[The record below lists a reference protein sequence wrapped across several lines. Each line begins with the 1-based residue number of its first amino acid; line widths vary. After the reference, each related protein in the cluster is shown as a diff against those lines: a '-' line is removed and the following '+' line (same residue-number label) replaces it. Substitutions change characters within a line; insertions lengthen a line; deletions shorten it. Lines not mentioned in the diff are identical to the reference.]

1 MRTDNPTVALVDA
14 YGTGAHLRQA
24 FADRGARLVHVWSTP
39 EPMATMK
46 APDLAGYR
54 ASIVGTDPAAAARE
68 LTALGVTHVVAG
80 QEPGVPL
87 ADTLSELLGLPTNGT
102 ASSLARRDKYLMI
115 EAVRAAG
122 LRCAGQRRSGD
133 VEEIVA
139 AAARLGY
146 PAVVKPLAGSG
157 SQGVAICADEE
168 QVRQATH
175 ELLGTTT
182 MYGQTNT
189 EVLVQSYLDGPEY
202 VVDTVSRD
210 GERYTNAVWRHVKV
224 RHGTR
229 NIYHLDVLAD
239 PGDPGVAELVAY
251 TDAVLDA
258 LGVRHGA
265 AHAEVIMTAA
275 GPALV
280 EVGAR
285 LNGVAAPEFDRGCTG
300 ADQAG
305 VAALAYLDPGRFR
318 REFAG
323 RTYRRSRHAFLYEVR
338 TELDGRLARLDDG
351 VLAEID
357 GLESVRRRT
366 MRVRAGGRIRPTVD
380 LPSSPML
387 VYLSHE
393 SRAALVRDQDRVAEL
408 ARSAYHLEPANT
420 KQEAILS
427 S

>member
-14 YGTGAHLRQA
+14 YGTGRHLCEA
-24 FADRGARLVHVWSTP
+24 FAGHGADLVHVWSTP
-39 EPMATMK
+39 EPLTSMK
-46 APDLAGYR
+46 QPDLAGYR
-54 ASIVGTDPAAAARE
+54 ASLVGTDAAATARE
-68 LTALGVTHVVAG
+68 LATLGVTHVVAG

-87 ADTLSELLGLPTNGT
+87 ADRLAELLEVPTNGT
-102 ASSLARRDKYLMI
+102 ALSAARRDKYLMI

-122 LRCAGQRRSGD
+122 LRCAGQVRSRD

-139 AAARLGY
+139 GAARLGY
-146 PAVVKPLAGSG
+146 PVVVKPLAGSG
-157 SQGVAICADEE
+157 SQGVTICTEE
-168 QVRQATH
+168 GQVRRAALD
-175 ELLGTTT
+175 LLGTTT
-182 MYGQTNT
+182 MYGQTND
-189 EVLVQSYLDGPEY
+189 EVLLQSYLDGPEY

-210 GERYTNAVWRHVKV
+210 GERYTVAVWQYRK
-224 RHGTR
+224 RRQGNR
-229 NIYHLDVLAD
+229 NLYHLDVLAD
-239 PGDPGVAELVAY
+239 PADQAVAELTRYVH
-251 TDAVLDA
+251 AVLDA

-265 AHAEVIMTAA
+265 AHAEVIMTAD

-285 LNGVAAPEFDRGCTG
+285 LNGSTVPEFDRVCTG

-323 RTYRRSRHAFLYEVR
+323 RTYRRLQHAYLHEVP
-338 TELDGRLARLDDG
+338 TALDGVLARLDED

-357 GLESVRRRT
+357 RLDSVWLRM
-366 MRVRAGGRIRPTVD
+366 MRVHAGGRIRPTVD

-393 SRAALVRDQDRVAEL
+393 SHAALVRDQERIAAL
-408 ARSAYHLEPANT
+408 APSAYHLEQPAYPMAT
-420 KQEAILS
+420 R
-427 S
+427 